1 MSFDTDPERV
11 STISPIIDREV
22 KKIAENGPEDAD
34 FLKVK
39 EYMLKKFQ
47 EDEKTNNYW
56 NDILS
61 TYYFYNDDNY
71 STYQSI
77 VSALTK
83 DDIKA
88 VTKQLVSQNNFI
100 EVIMNPKK

>member
-11 STISPIIDREV
+11 ATISPIIDREV

-34 FLKVK
+34 FQKVK

-56 NDILS
+56 NNILS
-61 TYYFYNDDNY
+61 NYYFYNDDKH

-77 VSALTK
+77 VSTLTK
-83 DDIKA
+83 EDIKA
-88 VTKQLVSQNNFI
+88 MTKQLVSQNNFI
-100 EVIMNPKK
+100 EVIMNPKD